1 MKKTQASGRN
11 LEAAINNALE
21 KLQLTRDQ
29 VEVTVLQEGG
39 FLKQFKVEVTEIV
52 PDVIADEE
60 QTVQATETEIAEEI
74 QPQQTSEEQPQLGE
88 DAIAVKEFLQ
98 TVLTKMGFDCT
109 VTASTRDG
117 GILLN
122 ISGKDTSSAIGYRG
136 EVLDA
141 LQYLCSLE
149 LGGKESKHKRV
160 TLDAEG
166 YRAKR
171 ERALQKLANNLEQK
185 VKRTGKAVN
194 LEPMNPYERRIIH
207 TALQN
212 SKYVS
217 TESAGQGNTRH
228 VVISLKGQSDILNTP
243 NAPRKTLNFVYR
255 SEKKRRK

>member
-29 VEVTVLQEGG
+29 VEVAVLQEGG

-52 PDVIADEE
+52 PEVIADEE
-60 QTVQATETEIAEEI
+60 QPVQATETEIAEEI

-88 DAIAVKEFLQ
+88 DAIVVKEFLQ

-109 VTASTRDG
+109 VTASMQDG

-149 LGGKESKHKRV
+149 LGGKENKHKRV

-171 ERALQKLANNLEQK
+171 EKALQKLANNLEQK

-217 TESAGQGNTRH
+217 TESEGQGNTRH
-228 VVISLKGQSDILNTP
+228 VVISPKGQSDILNAP